1 LLAGLALCIWKINTT
16 LFVCHFISMPCSSS
30 PGIKSAGKLMVE
42 TRALQSEVIS
52 EQPASPFQL
61 DDDWPFHFNVLSLID
76 HLEQ

>member
-1 LLAGLALCIWKINTT
+1 
-16 LFVCHFISMPCSSS
+16 MPCSSS

-42 TRALQSEVIS
+42 TRALQSAVIS